1 MGARPCPNRHHA
13 AAIAARLAVTFAA
26 ALAGFAPAAA
36 RANDRDPRATPVPAS
51 ACVEITRPANI
62 TPWSSYGWFS
72 LYTGGAYV
80 TLRCPLP
87 LNNVDLGGTT
97 DDNDI
102 SKFRVHYR
110 DGDGFGT
117 TARVE
122 VDLKRTAV
130 NAGGLPEGT
139 VVCSWKSNVDGAG
152 ATTAAKATKAC
163 PHDLAAEAFLSF
175 EVRLQTVDGTYP
187 VDFLGITFP

>member
-1 MGARPCPNRHHA
+1 MSNRHHA
-13 AAIAARLAVTFAA
+13 AIATRLAVTFSA

-51 ACVEITRPANI
+51 ACVEVFHPTNI
-62 TPWSSYGWFS
+62 TLWSSSGWFG
-72 LYTGGAYV
+72 LYTGGAYA

-122 VDLKRTAV
+122 VDLKRAAV

-163 PHDLAAEAFLSF
+163 PHDLAAEAFYFF
-175 EVRLQTVDGTYP
+175 EVRLETGDGTYP
-187 VDFLGITFP
+187 VEFLGITFP